1 MIILN
6 IYVNQMVIF
15 QGVEDDLIDSNFR
28 LHPTYTEVVMLG
40 VGVICQQGS
49 FCEPNKSSGRLV
61 MFFFLIFLMF
71 LYISYSAHIVV
82 LLQSTST
89 SIRTIQ
95 DLVDSN
101 LGVVAEDTIYF
112 RYYLVVSIIQCD
124 WKSRYAKMK
133 SMKFLDES

>member
-1 MIILN
+1 M
-6 IYVNQMVIF
+6 F
-15 QGVEDDLIDSNFR
+15 QDVEDDLIDNNFR

-49 FCEPNKSSGRLV
+49 YSEPTKSSGRLV

-89 SIRTIQ
+89 SIQTIQ
-95 DLVDSN
+95 DFVDSN
-101 LGVVAEDTIYF
+101 MGVVAEDTIYF
-112 RYYLVVSIIQCD
+112 RYYLVVSIIQGD
-124 WKSRYAKMK
+124 WKTRYAEMK
-133 SMKFLDES
+133 NMIFLDES